1 MTAITTKAFKNLSVQ
16 DALKAISRLG
26 VREIEIDRKLSGK
39 EEARSVRK
47 CAEENGL
54 TVYSYKPGFDCLR
67 GDFSEILSVAV
78 ELGAKAVIVN
88 AGDRS
93 GDTIDEEKLSALCDN
108 VSRYAELAKKEDI
121 EFTIALSENTCCD
134 GESGTHRLLK
144 KVNCKSPVRIA
155 YKTIDLSEGQSVH
168 KWIQNN
174 GAFIRDFSENVSVLY
189 AFNRKNGVT
198 APLSEAYYEWSEQYL
213 QQAKKDVVLILDD
226 ADPEMLKLDV
236 EGVRSIERGAKD
248 LREKLGYDRIKRYS
262 KEELAL
268 ALKSTHGS
276 LDLSDE
282 IGRALKC
289 DLNART
295 LEEIKATADAF
306 KNEPTPHS
314 TYTLFQ
320 RYFIDG
326 NRRAYESVYFKK
338 RFRLSTF
345 ALATLFFGSDE
356 YIPFI
361 ENELWAILNEYTW
374 VLPAHISPGC
384 LCDNTGLE
392 KDMQSVDLF
401 AAVTAAQLAEI
412 SFLLKDKLP
421 SNLQNRI
428 KESVQKRIFDVMY
441 KDYWWKVNFPTNNWS
456 AVCGGEVG
464 IAALYLIDDEDKL
477 AEILQPTLNACIN
490 YCESFGMDG
499 ASSEGLGYWEFG
511 FGMALPFY
519 DMLVRRTEGKINLLK
534 GEKIKNISSFVS
546 KVIFDGEL
554 CVSFSDGDTK
564 FGYDYALMCKL
575 QEYFP
580 EIIVRRDLAEKR
592 LKGENPVYNS
602 GHFTPLLRKL
612 IWTRETETSAVD
624 KSATYAFPDVQWYV
638 STSKN
643 NVSFAAKASYNWES
657 HNHLDVGTFEIF
669 KNGEIILHDI
679 GCGEY
684 TARYFIDEYRYSEVF
699 CCCSRS
705 HSVPIIDGQEQQ
717 NGVENRAENVNFYED
732 GMSFDMEKAYG
743 KLPVL
748 KKLNRGFVFDRQ
760 NGSLKITDAF
770 EFAKQN
776 VPVVERLISVS
787 RPEIVGD
794 KVIITAGNE
803 RAEISFSREATI
815 SVRKEIDKN
824 HAGAD
829 RTTWLIDF
837 AFTAKENKVDAEIRV
852 NFN

>member
-1 MTAITTKAFKNLSVQ
+1 
-16 DALKAISRLG
+16 
-26 VREIEIDRKLSGK
+26 VRE
-39 EEARSVRK
+39 

-54 TVYSYKPGFDCLR
+54 TVYSYKPGFDCLH
-67 GDFSEILSVAV
+67 GDFTAVLSVAAA
-78 ELGAKAVIVN
+78 LGAKAVTVN

-93 GDTIDEEKLSALCDN
+93 SETTDEETLSALCDN

-121 EFTIALSENTCCD
+121 EFTVALSENTCCD
-134 GESGTHRLLK
+134 GESGTRRLLERI
-144 KVNCKSPVRIA
+144 KSKSAVRIA
-155 YKTIDLSEGQSVH
+155 FKTLELCKGQSVDN
-168 KWIQNN
+168 WIQRN

-198 APLSEAYYEWSEQYL
+198 APLREAYYEWSEQYL
-213 QQAKKDVVLILDD
+213 QQAKKDVVLIVDA
-226 ADPEMLKLDV
+226 ADPEMLKADV
-236 EGVRSIERGAKD
+236 EGVRSIERGAKA
-248 LREKLGYDRIKRYS
+248 LREKLGYDRIKRYE

-276 LDLSDE
+276 LDLTDE
-282 IGRALKC
+282 IERALKC
-289 DLNART
+289 DLNARM
-295 LEEIKATADAF
+295 LEEIKAAADAF
-306 KNEPTPHS
+306 KNEQTPHS

-326 NRRAYESVYFKK
+326 NRGAYESVYFKK

-345 ALATLFFGSDE
+345 VLAALFFGVDE
-356 YIPFI
+356 YLPFI
-361 ENELWAILNEYTW
+361 ENELWAVLNEYTW

-392 KDMQSVDLF
+392 KDMQSIDLF

-421 SNLQNRI
+421 VNLRNRI
-428 KESVQKRIFDVMY
+428 KENVQKRIFDVVY

-464 IAALYLIDDEDKL
+464 IAALYLIDDEDEL

-499 ASSEGLGYWEFG
+499 ASSEGLEYWAFG

-519 DMLVRRTEGKINLLK
+519 DMLARRTEGKINLLR
-534 GEKIKNISSFVS
+534 GEKINNIASFVS

-554 CVSFSDGDTK
+554 CVSFSDGSTR
-564 FGYDYALMCKL
+564 FGYDYAQMCKL

-580 EIIVRRDLAEKR
+580 EITVRRDLAEKK
-592 LKGENPVYNS
+592 LKGKAPVYNS
-602 GHFTPLLRKL
+602 NHFTVLLRRL
-612 IWTRETETSAVD
+612 IWTRETEKPKVD
-624 KSATYAFPDVQWYV
+624 KAATYVFPDVQWYV

-679 GCGEY
+679 GGGEY
-684 TARYFIDEYRYSEVF
+684 TAQYFVDEYRYSKLF

-705 HSVPIIDGQEQQ
+705 HSVPVIDGHEQQ
-717 NGVENRAENVNFYED
+717 NGVENRAENVTFNED

-748 KKLNRGFVFDRQ
+748 KKLNRRFVFDKQ

-770 EFAKQN
+770 GFTKKN

-803 RAEISFSREATI
+803 RAEISFGREATV
-815 SVRKEIDKN
+815 SVGKEIDKN

-837 AFTAKENKVDAEIRV
+837 AFTANENKAEAEIRV
-852 NFN
+852 NFD